1 MEIIIDIS
9 SIDDVYEKYNKNEIS
24 KELINYIIEKCY
36 NEKNIKIII
45 NNKLDIN
52 IKPLIYKGLE
62 NEYNRIYLKYKKN
75 NKIQIIY
82 LILGIIILGISS
94 IISENVISEVILVT
108 GWVFIWSVVELEIFT
123 DTTGRKKRKII
134 KKILKS
140 EIIEVL

>member
-123 DTTGRKKRKII
+123 DTT
-134 KKILKS
+134 
-140 EIIEVL
+140 

>member
-75 NKIQIIY
+75 NIIQIIY

-108 GWVFIWSVVELEIFT
+108 GCVFIWSVVELEIFT

-134 KKILKS
+134 KRILKS

>member
-75 NKIQIIY
+75 NIIQIIY

-123 DTTGRKKRKII
+123 DTIGRKKRKII

>member
-1 MEIIIDIS
+1 MEITIDIS
-9 SIDDVYEKYNKNEIS
+9 SIDDVYEKYNKNEVS

-36 NEKNIKIII
+36 NEKNIKIVI
-45 NNKLDIN
+45 NNKLDIK
-52 IKPLIYKGLE
+52 ITPLIYKGLE

-75 NKIQIIY
+75 NIIQIIY

-134 KKILKS
+134 KKILK
-140 EIIEVL
+140 VK

>member
-52 IKPLIYKGLE
+52 INPLIYKGLE

-75 NKIQIIY
+75 NIIQIIY

-134 KKILKS
+134 KRILKS

>member
-75 NKIQIIY
+75 NIIQIIY

>member
-1 MEIIIDIS
+1 MEITIDIS
-9 SIDDVYEKYNKNEIS
+9 SIDDVYEKYNKNEVS

-36 NEKNIKIII
+36 NEKNIKIVI
-45 NNKLDIN
+45 NNKLDIK
-52 IKPLIYKGLE
+52 ITPLIYKGLE

-75 NKIQIIY
+75 NIIQIIY

>member
-75 NKIQIIY
+75 NKIQTIY

>member
-134 KKILKS
+134 KRILKS